1 MDFAKGNNSGRGVP
15 RWTYPALG
23 YLVSVA
29 CLIWV
34 YRGFDWRTELA
45 RLSTLDWRW
54 LGVAAIADISVYIS
68 QGWRWRMLLKPVG
81 DVSLVRSVQAIYV
94 GLFTNEVLPL
104 RGGELVRSYLQAH
117 WSVIPFSVVLSSVVV
132 ERVFDGVWLVLFTLV
147 STSIVPLPRYL
158 VEGTRVLT
166 GLLAGLAFL
175 LAVAVFQK
183 GHAHAAVAKSRWAG
197 KLWHVVNA
205 LHTMGRSPSFYL
217 AFLASFAY
225 LGLQLIPIHALIL
238 AYGLD
243 LNWSATLVTLVILR
257 LGTLLPQAPGN
268 VGSFQFFAVVALQL
282 FGVEKSEATGFATLL
297 FFVVTVPLWLAGFVA
312 TLASGIGFG
321 DIRRRAADTHR
332 ESGAADSS
340 GAPETPAR

>member
-1 MDFAKGNNSGRGVP
+1 MNLTKQNNSCRGLQ
-15 RWTYPALG
+15 RWIAPALG

-34 YRGFDWRTELA
+34 YRGFDWRQEFA
-45 RLSTLDWRW
+45 RLSTLDWHW

-81 DVSLVRSVQAIYV
+81 DVSMLRSVQAIYV

-117 WSVIPFSVVLSSVVV
+117 WSAIPFSVVLSSAVV
-132 ERVFDGVWLVLFTLV
+132 ERVFDGVWLVLFTIV
-147 STSIVPLPRYL
+147 STSIVSLPRYL

-205 LHTMGRSPSFYL
+205 LHAMGRSHSFYL
-217 AFLASFAY
+217 AFLASFVY
-225 LGLQLIPIHALIL
+225 LGLQLIPIHALML

-243 LNWSATLVTLVILR
+243 LDWSATLVTFVILR

-268 VGSFQFFAVVALQL
+268 VGSFQFFAVVALRL
-282 FGVEKSEATGFATLL
+282 FGVEKSVATGFATLL

-321 DIRRRAADTHR
+321 DIRRRAADTQR
-332 ESGAADSS
+332 QSD
-340 GAPETPAR
+340 APVAR

>member
-1 MDFAKGNNSGRGVP
+1 MNLAKGNNNRRDLR
-15 RWTYPALG
+15 RWIAPTLG
-23 YLVSVA
+23 YLVSLA
-29 CLIWV
+29 CLVWV
-34 YRGFDWRTELA
+34 YRGFDWRQELE

-54 LGVAAIADISVYIS
+54 LGVAVIADISVYIS

-81 DVSLVRSVQAIYV
+81 EVSLVRSVQAIYV

-104 RGGELVRSYLQAH
+104 RGGELVRSYLLAH
-117 WSVIPFSVVLSSVVV
+117 WSAIPFSVILSSAVV
-132 ERVFDGVWLVLFTLV
+132 ERIFDGVWLVLFTIV

-158 VEGTRVLT
+158 VEGTRVLA

-175 LAVAVFQK
+175 LAVAIFQK
-183 GHAHAAVAKSRWAG
+183 GHAHAAVAKSRWAE

-205 LHTMGRSPSFYL
+205 LHDMGRSRSFYL

-225 LGLQLIPIHALIL
+225 LGLQLIPIHALML

-243 LNWSATLVTLVILR
+243 LHWSAALVTLVILR

-268 VGSFQFFAVVALQL
+268 VGSFQFFAVVALRL
-282 FGVEKSEATGFATLL
+282 FGVERPEATGFATLL

-321 DIRRRAADTHR
+321 DIRRRAAETNQQNN
-332 ESGAADSS
+332 SPGA
-340 GAPETPAR
+340 G

>member
-1 MDFAKGNNSGRGVP
+1 MNPAKGNHSRRGIP
-15 RWTYPALG
+15 RWIAPALG

-29 CLIWV
+29 CLVWV
-34 YRGFDWRTELA
+34 YRGFDWRQELE
-45 RLSTLDWRW
+45 RLSTMDWRW
-54 LGVAAIADISVYIS
+54 LGVAAIADVSVYIS

-117 WSVIPFSVVLSSVVV
+117 WSAIPFSVVLSSAVV

-147 STSIVPLPRYL
+147 STSIVRLPRYL
-158 VEGTRVLT
+158 VEGTRVLA
-166 GLLAGLAFL
+166 GLLAVLTFL
-175 LAVAVFQK
+175 LAVAVFLK
-183 GHAHAAVAKSRWAG
+183 GHAHAAVAKSRWAE

-205 LHTMGRSPSFYL
+205 LHAMGRSPSFYL

-225 LGLQLIPIHALIL
+225 LGLQLIPIHALMHG
-238 AYGLD
+238 YGLD
-243 LNWSATLVTLVILR
+243 LDWSATLVTLVILR

-268 VGSFQFFAVVALQL
+268 VGSFQFFAVVALRL

-297 FFVVTVPLWLAGFVA
+297 FFVVTVPLWVAGFVA

-332 ESGAADSS
+332 QSH
-340 GAPETPAR
+340 TPAAH

>member
-1 MDFAKGNNSGRGVP
+1 MSLTKGNNERRGVP
-15 RWTYPALG
+15 RWIAPALG
-23 YLVSVA
+23 YLVSLA
-29 CLIWV
+29 CLFWV
-34 YRGFDWRTELA
+34 YRGFDWRQELV
-45 RLSTLDWRW
+45 RLSTFDWRW
-54 LGVAAIADISVYIS
+54 LVVAVVADVSVYIS

-81 DVSLVRSVQAIYV
+81 EVSLVRSVQSIYV

-117 WSVIPFSVVLSSVVV
+117 WSAIPFSVVLSSAVV
-132 ERVFDGVWLVLFTLV
+132 ERVIDGVWLVLFTIV

-158 VEGTRVLT
+158 VEGTRVLS
-166 GLLAGLAFL
+166 GVLAVFAFL
-175 LAVAVFQK
+175 LAVAVFHK
-183 GHAHAAVAKSRWAG
+183 HHAHAAVAKSRWAE

-205 LHTMGRSPSFYL
+205 LHDMGRSRSFYL
-217 AFLASFAY
+217 AFLASFVY
-225 LGLQLIPIHALIL
+225 LGLQLIPIHALML

-268 VGSFQFFAVVALQL
+268 VGSFQFFAVVALRL

-321 DIRRRAADTHR
+321 DIRRRAA
-332 ESGAADSS
+332 ESNQQ
-340 GAPETPAR
+340 TPGVPAK

>member
-1 MDFAKGNNSGRGVP
+1 MNLTKGSNGRRGVP
-15 RWTYPALG
+15 RWIAPALG

-29 CLIWV
+29 CLVWV
-34 YRGFDWRTELA
+34 YRGFDWRQEFQ
-45 RLSTLDWRW
+45 RLSVLDWRW
-54 LGVAAIADISVYIS
+54 LAVAVVADISVYIS

-81 DVSLVRSVQAIYV
+81 EVSLVRSVQAIYV

-117 WSVIPFSVVLSSVVV
+117 WSAIPFSVVLSSAVV
-132 ERVFDGVWLVLFTLV
+132 ERVIDGVWLVLFTIV

-158 VEGTRVLT
+158 VEGTRVLA

-183 GHAHAAVAKSRWAG
+183 GHAHAAVAKSRWAE

-205 LHTMGRSPSFYL
+205 LHDMGRSRSFYL

-225 LGLQLIPIHALIL
+225 LGLQLIPIHALML

-243 LNWSATLVTLVILR
+243 LHWSAALVTLVILR

-268 VGSFQFFAVVALQL
+268 VGSFQFFAVVALRL
-282 FGVEKSEATGFATLL
+282 FGVERPEATGFATLL

-321 DIRRRAADTHR
+321 DIRRRAAETNHQNN
-332 ESGAADSS
+332 SPGA
-340 GAPETPAR
+340 G